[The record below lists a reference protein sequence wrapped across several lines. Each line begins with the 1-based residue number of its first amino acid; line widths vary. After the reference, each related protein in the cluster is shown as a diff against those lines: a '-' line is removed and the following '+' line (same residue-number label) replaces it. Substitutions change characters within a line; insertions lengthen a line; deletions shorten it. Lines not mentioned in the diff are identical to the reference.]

1 MLIFSTYDFWLFA
14 NFWLHV
20 KHTGLPVLS
29 AMKANEFV
37 YKALNVLC
45 SSDTFL
51 FLRFAHSWVAIT
63 KLSF

>member
-1 MLIFSTYDFWLFA
+1 MLVFSTFYFLLFT
-14 NFWLHV
+14 NFSLHI
-20 KHTGLPVLS
+20 KHTGLTVLS

-51 FLRFAHSWVAIT
+51 FLDLLIGGWV
-63 KLSF
+63 L